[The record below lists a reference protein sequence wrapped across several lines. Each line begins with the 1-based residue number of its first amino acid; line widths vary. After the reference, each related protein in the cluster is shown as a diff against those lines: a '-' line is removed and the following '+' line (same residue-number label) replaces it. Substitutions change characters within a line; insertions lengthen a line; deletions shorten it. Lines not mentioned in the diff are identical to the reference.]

1 MSTSDEFRDPADR
14 LPRDELVLW
23 QGRPQWHSLAVRAFH
38 VRKVAIYFGG
48 LVLWHLVSQWNDGA
62 SAIAA
67 ILSASWTLLPASG
80 AIGALLFLAWLF
92 SRTTRYTITNRRIVM
107 RIGVALPLTLN
118 VPFRI
123 IASASLKAYPDG
135 TGDLPVELNGKERVA
150 YVVLWPH
157 ARPWRL
163 ARTQPM
169 LRCVAD
175 ASRVAEILARAVAAA
190 STAMTSGAAQ
200 PETAAITG
208 SLARPVAA

>member
-1 MSTSDEFRDPADR
+1 MSTSDEFSDPADR
-14 LPRDELVLW
+14 FPRDELVLW

-48 LVLWHLVSQWNDGA
+48 LALWHLVSQWNDGA

-92 SRTTRYTITNRRIVM
+92 SRTTRYTITNRRIV
-107 RIGVALPLTLN
+107 
-118 VPFRI
+118 RI

>member
-1 MSTSDEFRDPADR
+1 
-14 LPRDELVLW
+14 
-23 QGRPQWHSLAVRAFH
+23 
-38 VRKVAIYFGG
+38 
-48 LVLWHLVSQWNDGA
+48 
-62 SAIAA
+62 
-67 ILSASWTLLPASG
+67 
-80 AIGALLFLAWLF
+80 
-92 SRTTRYTITNRRIVM
+92 M